1 MLSSQF
7 SAKNLAFLSKANVM
21 IKFLQ
26 KLAVV
31 GAWVARFFLGQHTKT
46 SKDVPKRGKIYQM
59 GHKHVKGSEN

>member
-21 IKFLQ
+21 I